1 MKFLIIVKNKQMPPP
16 EALPGL
22 IDGTLAWARKYQ
34 KQVSEIW
41 SFAGRQAGGAIAN
54 VESLD
59 ELDAILAELP
69 IGPFSE
75 TEVHPLVGLDVSLR
89 HQKESLHAMG
99 VTA

>member
-16 EALPGL
+16 EVLPGL

-41 SFAGRQAGGAIAN
+41 SFAGQQAGGGIAN
-54 VESLD
+54 VASLD
-59 ELDAILAELP
+59 ELDAILAEMP
-69 IGPFSE
+69 IAPFSE

-89 HQKESLHAMG
+89 HQKESLQAMG
-99 VTA
+99 VPA